1 MKQITF
7 ALGKGRLAKS
17 AMKVLNELG
26 IKCSE
31 MEEKSRKLVFTSDD
45 GKYKFFLCKVS
56 DVPTFVDYGVADI
69 GIVGKDTILEQGKN
83 VLEVMDLG
91 FAKCKMAV
99 AGKPEALDKYNNGGA
114 IRVATTFP
122 NIANEFFNNKRKQ
135 NIEIIKLH
143 GSVELAPMV
152 GLSDVIVD
160 IVESGATLKENG
172 MVVFED
178 IVDISAR
185 VIVNPASMKIAY
197 GEINDLTEKMRKQFA
212 K

>member
-1 MKQITF
+1 MKVVTF

-17 AMKVLNELG
+17 AMKILEELG
-26 IKCSE
+26 ITCSE

-45 GKYKFFLCKVS
+45 GKYRFFLCKVS
-56 DVPTFVDYGVADI
+56 DVPIFVDYGVADI
-69 GIVGKDTILEQGKN
+69 GIVGKDTILEQGRN
-83 VLEVMDLG
+83 VLEVMDTGL
-91 FAKCKMAV
+91 AKCKMAV
-99 AGKPEALDKYNNGGA
+99 AGKPEMMEKYRNGGA
-114 IRVATTFP
+114 IRVATTYP
-122 NIANEFFNNKRKQ
+122 NITNEFFNNKRQQ
-135 NIEIIKLH
+135 NVEIIKLN

-178 IVDISAR
+178 ITQISAR

-197 GEINDLTEKMRKQFA
+197 AQINELTDKMRKQLT
-212 K
+212 

>member
-1 MKQITF
+1 MKTITF

-17 AMKVLNELG
+17 AMEVLNQLG
-26 IKCSE
+26 ITCSE

-45 GKYKFFLCKVS
+45 GQYKFFLCKVS

-69 GIVGKDTILEQGKN
+69 GIVGKDTILEQGRN
-83 VLEVMDLG
+83 VLEVMDMG
-91 FAKCKMAV
+91 FGKCKMAV
-99 AGKPEALDKYNNGGA
+99 AGKPEMIERYNNGGV

-122 NIANEFFNNKRKQ
+122 NITNEFFNNKRKQ
-135 NIEIIKLH
+135 NVEIIKLH

-178 IVDISAR
+178 ITDLSAR
-185 VIVNPASMKIAY
+185 VIVNPASMKMAY
-197 GEINDLTEKMRKQFA
+197 AQINALTEEMRKQL